1 MASGDRSFSWLY
13 RKSEGSKVYQFYFG
27 IRQTKDG
34 THQYNPLELAIKN
47 NFVETT
53 SDEEYN
59 AIILSDG
66 SGQALFQYPASFF
79 SNTNIF
85 VNQAASQAALLAAFT
100 TYYPGISA
108 YTPAYEVVPNS
119 FTNGIPINQGP
130 GYGPYVPNTDVTQI
144 QSDQLY
150 DYDGSGNAIYIGT
163 LNVGA
168 VNNPASPVW
177 NIKKFTYN
185 GSSQLT
191 NTQFANNAIW
201 NNRTSTIYA

>member
-13 RKSEGSKVYQFYFG
+13 RKSGGSKVYQFYFG

-85 VNQAASQAALLAAFT
+85 VNQAAAQAALLAAFT

-108 YTPAYEVVPNS
+108 YTPAYEVVPQT

-130 GYGPYVPNTDVTQI
+130 GYGQYVPNTDSTQV
-144 QSDQLY
+144 DTNQLI
-150 DYDGSGNAIYIGT
+150 DYGASGPDYIGI
-163 LNVGA
+163 LNAGA
-168 VNNPASPVW
+168 VANPANPVW
-177 NIKKFTYN
+177 LIKKLSYN
-185 GSSQLT
+185 GSNQLIQ
-191 NTQFANNAIW
+191 TQFAYNAIW
-201 NNRTSTIYA
+201 NNRASLIYE